1 MNRPRATVP
10 PLEDADAIQLA
21 LTDLARAVLAETVD
35 LKRASVL
42 AYILQTAVSNLK
54 RVELGLHTEEMTT
67 EPPSLIPETDAIDA
81 AYNTWTPRAR
91 DNAANTEATDV
102 MLTRHDIT

>member
-1 MNRPRATVP
+1 VNRPRATVP

-54 RVELGLHTEEMTT
+54 RVQLGIHTEEMTI
-67 EPPSLIPETDAIDA
+67 EPPPPVQNTDEIDA
-81 AYNTWTPRAR
+81 AYTTYTPRAR
-91 DNAANTEATDV
+91 GDSQPETTDV
-102 MLTRHDIT
+102 MLTHHDIT